1 MHCGGENA
9 APKFLG
15 NREVTSKSIDERA
28 VDRKPDQNW
37 GVRTGLPGE
46 AGAGPTPGRGQP
58 ARGGEVGLEGDTVA
72 L

>member
-1 MHCGGENA
+1 MGQTL

-15 NREVTSKSIDERA
+15 NGEVTSKSVDERA
-28 VDRKPDQNW
+28 VNRKPDQNW

-58 ARGGEVGLEGDTVA
+58 ARGGEVGLWGDTVA